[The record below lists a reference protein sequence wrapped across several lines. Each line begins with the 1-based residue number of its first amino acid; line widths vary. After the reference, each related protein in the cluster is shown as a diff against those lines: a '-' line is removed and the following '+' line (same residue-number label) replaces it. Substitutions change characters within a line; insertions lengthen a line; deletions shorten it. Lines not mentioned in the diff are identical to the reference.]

1 MARPRRD
8 GLPPKPTSKLKFTDA
23 AVRSLKPQGERFY
36 LVWDA
41 KLPGLALAVHPTG
54 RKVWKCI
61 YSFHGKPRWLTL
73 GKAELVNVEKARKLA
88 AEILLKVTTGI
99 DIQAERQA
107 SRGTG
112 TFEELATRYRE
123 EHAKK
128 KNKSWQQPD
137 SWVQKNLIPHWGK
150 LRAADITRSDVKLV
164 LAKIKSPSIATNTK
178 LAASAIFNWCIDE
191 EIGGVKANPCRRL
204 ETEEPESRERVLS
217 DSEIP
222 RFWAAFDEAGYLH
235 GLALKMILL
244 TGQRPGEVLR
254 LHRKNIEDGWWT
266 LPGKP
271 VPELSWLGTKNAATH
286 RVWLPKP
293 AQAIVNDLD
302 SDGLLFTGA
311 RNEDTL
317 RDAKPA
323 MPEEL
328 LNRSDDNWNLL
339 FAIADLCDGVEGYGE
354 RARAAAL
361 EIEGKADSRTLKT
374 RLLADV
380 KAIYDEKAKERTSGL
395 FSETIV
401 SELNKDEEKPWQT
414 LSRGKELNQNRL
426 ADMLADFGIRS
437 GTIRIGDQ
445 TKKGYYRW
453 QFDEAWER
461 YL

>member
-137 SWVQKNLIPHWGK
+137 RWVQKNLIPHWGK

-311 RNEDTL
+311 RGAIIQLARPMQLVCEALKAERATPHDLRRTHGTL
-317 RDAKPA
+317 IASLGFGRDAMNRIQNHKEGGIA
-323 MPEEL
+323 SVYDRHSYAEENKKIMEAVAARIMQL
-328 LNRSDDNWNLL
+328 
-339 FAIADLCDGVEGYGE
+339 VEGVPDNVIAGKKFG
-354 RARAAAL
+354 ARA
-361 EIEGKADSRTLKT
+361 
-374 RLLADV
+374 
-380 KAIYDEKAKERTSGL
+380 
-395 FSETIV
+395 
-401 SELNKDEEKPWQT
+401 
-414 LSRGKELNQNRL
+414 
-426 ADMLADFGIRS
+426 
-437 GTIRIGDQ
+437 
-445 TKKGYYRW
+445 
-453 QFDEAWER
+453 
-461 YL
+461 